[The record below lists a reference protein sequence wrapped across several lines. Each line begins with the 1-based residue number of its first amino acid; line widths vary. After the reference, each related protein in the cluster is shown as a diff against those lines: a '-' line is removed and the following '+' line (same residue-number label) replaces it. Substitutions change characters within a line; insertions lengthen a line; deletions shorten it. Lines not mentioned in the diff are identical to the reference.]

1 MEQNSF
7 SLDRNRKR
15 ISAESDD
22 ASDYVRLHPSAISFN
37 PTLYTIASVASPQSP
52 SKESLRLSPARD
64 RHTPPTL
71 ASPRGV
77 ARVGVPERAAPL
89 TSSSNSDEN
98 DPLSSGEIV
107 IDENF
112 PSDTDDTGDVA
123 QVSGRLAR
131 LKAEEPPSRLSSNQF
146 SLLDQLY
153 SSSAP
158 V

>member
-1 MEQNSF
+1 M
-7 SLDRNRKR
+7 
-15 ISAESDD
+15 
-22 ASDYVRLHPSAISFN
+22 
-37 PTLYTIASVASPQSP
+37 
-52 SKESLRLSPARD
+52 
-64 RHTPPTL
+64 
-71 ASPRGV
+71 
-77 ARVGVPERAAPL
+77 PERAAPL